1 MIHIKNREEIYALE
15 LGGKILANILDHI
28 ISLLKP
34 NINTLKLEEIAENL
48 IIEAGGRPSFKN
60 YPLGGDIFFPSV
72 LCCSVNDEVVHGS
85 SLPSRILKSGDIV
98 NVDIGMEWPVKES
111 LREKYNL
118 PFNKHSKLGGF
129 YTDTCIT
136 SGVGKISKEASKLLR
151 VTKNSLDETIK
162 ILKPGVSL
170 NDIGTSIE
178 NIVKLENYGVVRDFV
193 GHGLGYYAHEA
204 PDIYNYSI
212 GENSYNNLILKEGM
226 VIAIEPMINLG
237 KAEVKIADNNYTV
250 LTKDKSLSA
259 HFEHTIAILKDSY
272 KVLTKK

>member
-1 MIHIKNREEIYALE
+1 MIHIKNKEEIYALE

-28 ISLLKP
+28 VSLLKP

-178 NIVKLENYGVVRDFV
+178 NIAKLENYGVVRDFV

-259 HFEHTIAILKDSY
+259 HFEHTIVILKDSY